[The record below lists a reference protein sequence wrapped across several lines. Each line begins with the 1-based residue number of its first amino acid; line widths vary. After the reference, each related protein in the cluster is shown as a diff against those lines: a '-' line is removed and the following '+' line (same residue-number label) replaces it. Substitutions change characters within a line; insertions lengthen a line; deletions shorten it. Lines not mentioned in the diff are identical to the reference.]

1 MFLDG
6 IVAQRSDYCKH
17 ALGKMTKP
25 LVCVGTAEAM
35 RFNYFFW
42 ESGCWWFGVR
52 KPLMKTNYFPISIWM
67 LVAFEINIPD

>member
-35 RFNYFFW
+35 HFNYFLGSLGAGGLVL
-42 ESGCWWFGVR
+42 ESH
-52 KPLMKTNYFPISIWM
+52 
-67 LVAFEINIPD
+67 